1 MSTKYDI
8 KPDCFLEE
16 GTLSVTS
23 FFGKRVHPVTGVVG
37 TQHNGVDC
45 VRYRGG
51 SCLATITAVE
61 AGTVIGSHWGETSNK
76 TYTSSR
82 GNWVK
87 IDHGNGICTLYQHLQ
102 NTETVKTGD
111 KVKKGQAIGTMGNTG
126 RSTGAHLHFEV
137 YENNKVVDPL
147 PYLLKE
153 KPIKTQTIKEEL
165 EEIMIYNIQI
175 TKELE
180 QGMKSEDVKLLQARV
195 AQISP
200 EFEAEV
206 KSHSFKSTGEPDG
219 SFGPGMTKT
228 IKKLQKLAGLK
239 ETGITDEDTR
249 KLLNGSILDLN
260 SSLLKKTKEHDEV
273 ATEISGLIAKINNA
287 KKALE

>member
-23 FFGKRVHPVTGVVG
+23 FFGKRVHPVTGAAS

-61 AGTVIGSHWGETSNK
+61 AGTVIDCHWGETSNK
-76 TYTSSR
+76 TYTSAR

-111 KVKKGQAIGTMGNTG
+111 KVKKGQAVGNMGNTG
-126 RSTGAHLHFEV
+126 RSVGAHLHFEV
-137 YENNKVVDPL
+137 HENNKVVDPL

-153 KPIKTQTIKEEL
+153 KTIKTQIIKEAL
-165 EEIMIYNIQI
+165 EEVMLYNIQI
-175 TKELE
+175 TKDLK

-200 EFEAEV
+200 DFEAEV
-206 KSHSFKSTGEPDG
+206 KSHSFKSTGEFDG
-219 SFGPGMTKT
+219 SFGSNMTKT
-228 IKKLQKLAGLK
+228 ICKLQKQAGLT
-239 ETGITDEDTR
+239 ETGIVDEPTR
-249 KLLNGSILDLN
+249 NLLNGSILELN
-260 SSLLKKTKEHDEV
+260 N
-273 ATEISGLIAKINNA
+273 KILSA